1 MYVHVTFIHSCTAVW
16 YINVYRVY
24 RYLSLFLGIIRFLSR
39 NFLPHKP
46 SIPNIT
52 CWLNHHTFGIL
63 KDFYKWYTIVNAM
76 PESLL
81 LPTGIRLR
89 HGASRPVVLGV
100 DLSLEFPLLFLVY
113 VDDGELAYV
122 LFIFRILRITNEA
135 VFEATCKGVRSL
147 RKITFLEL

>member
-1 MYVHVTFIHSCTAVW
+1 
-16 YINVYRVY
+16 
-24 RYLSLFLGIIRFLSR
+24 
-39 NFLPHKP
+39 
-46 SIPNIT
+46 
-52 CWLNHHTFGIL
+52 
-63 KDFYKWYTIVNAM
+63 M